1 MFFLYIESGEKK
13 NRTCV
18 ICNILKLRGG
28 LSRRSAEYFW
38 TTRKR
43 EWKSSSRFFP
53 HSLKVSSFS
62 TFLSPAHK
70 KNYLPFPNTST
81 NSNLNPFYRF
91 FPPCKRAV
99 FLALQRKVSTKH
111 VITLACKTD
120 IFRAPSSPAATPRG
134 SPPTSYIQSAN
145 LVKLLG
151 IYCSAQDIHSFSLA
165 YSHISHN
172 SCRCFLCVVR
182 KGRIFHHH
190 RTLIKPNGLHLSSEK
205 KKKG

>member
-1 MFFLYIESGEKK
+1 M
-13 NRTCV
+13 
-18 ICNILKLRGG
+18 
-28 LSRRSAEYFW
+28 
-38 TTRKR
+38 
-43 EWKSSSRFFP
+43 KSSSWFFP
-53 HSLKVSSFS
+53 YSLKVQSFS
-62 TFLSPAHK
+62 VFPFPEHKKMTCLSPTPAGTA
-70 KNYLPFPNTST
+70 P

-145 LVKLLG
+145 LVKLSG

-182 KGRIFHHH
+182 KARIFHHH
-190 RTLIKPNGLHLSSEK
+190 RTLIKPNGSHLS
-205 KKKG
+205 